1 MGRDDVRGDA
11 IYIQQKKTGWKG
23 YVEFTDEALA
33 AIRLVPP
40 SNKAF
45 ITTARARAFGVDSF
59 RNKFRQWCNEAGLP
73 KDCHAHGLRV
83 TAAVQ
88 MAEDGYTPHEIAAIT
103 GHSIIEVQRYTR
115 RVDQVRLMRAGR
127 AKTRAARA
135 KTGTEIVK
143 LEGGIYK
150 IGS

>member
-1 MGRDDVRGDA
+1 M
-11 IYIQQKKTGWKG
+11 
-23 YVEFTDEALA
+23 
-33 AIRLVPP
+33 
-40 SNKAF
+40 
-45 ITTARARAFGVDSF
+45 
-59 RNKFRQWCNEAGLP
+59 
-73 KDCHAHGLRV
+73 

-115 RVDQVRLMRAGR
+115 RADQVRLMRAGR

-143 LEGGIYK
+143 LEGGVYK
-150 IGS
+150 IGF